1 MQHPSQQNQQKSEHP
16 SKSPSDHNPAY
27 NDEIDLADLVRSL
40 WNGKWLVIGVAFGT
54 VMLALA
60 YLVLVPKTY
69 TGSFEIAALPSVK
82 ADVYTELNATEFM
95 AVDEQVLLSAFIDDV
110 RSYDGIESF
119 IKSYGYIAQQ
129 EDETDRE
136 FAFRLRSTAYDFSL
150 VPPTPL
156 TAKNFQPNWVL
167 NVTTQKPDMAT
178 QILADSLMLSN
189 QNINEQMGGAF
200 QRRSNEQTR
209 KNKFAIEDLEL
220 KKQRVLSQYDFN
232 KKSKLALLNEQ
243 AQIARS
249 LDIGKGSL
257 SLPTQSYVKSSTTVF
272 TTVDEDNQRKTNQN
286 EPYVASAANNEAL
299 LYLRGYVAIEKEIMM
314 LQSRKSPEAFI
325 PQLAIIE
332 DLKLQL
338 LQDPTVSRANELFA
352 NTPIGSEEFSA
363 AVYDLASLE
372 YKSKTK
378 ATLVLALAI
387 VLGGMLGIFV
397 LLIRNALVN
406 KD

>member
-1 MQHPSQQNQQKSEHP
+1 M
-16 SKSPSDHNPAY
+16 
-27 NDEIDLADLVRSL
+27 
-40 WNGKWLVIGVAFGT
+40 
-54 VMLALA
+54 
-60 YLVLVPKTY
+60 
-69 TGSFEIAALPSVK
+69 
-82 ADVYTELNATEFM
+82 
-95 AVDEQVLLSAFIDDV
+95 
-110 RSYDGIESF
+110 
-119 IKSYGYIAQQ
+119 
-129 EDETDRE
+129 
-136 FAFRLRSTAYDFSL
+136 
-150 VPPTPL
+150 
-156 TAKNFQPNWVL
+156 
-167 NVTTQKPDMAT
+167 
-178 QILADSLMLSN
+178 
-189 QNINEQMGGAF
+189 
-200 QRRSNEQTR
+200 
-209 KNKFAIEDLEL
+209 

>member
-1 MQHPSQQNQQKSEHP
+1 MQHPYQQNQQKSEHP
-16 SKSPSDHNPAY
+16 LDHNPAY

-40 WNGKWLVIGVAFGT
+40 WNGKWLVIGVAFVT

-60 YLVLVPKTY
+60 YLVFVPKTY
-69 TGSFEIAALPSVK
+69 TGSLEIAALPSVK

-95 AVDEQVLLSAFIDDV
+95 AIDEQVLLSAFIDDV

-136 FAFRLRSTAYDFSL
+136 FAFRLRSTAYGFSL

-156 TAKNFQPNWVL
+156 TANNFQPNWVL

-178 QILADSLMLSN
+178 QILADSLVLSN
-189 QNINEQMGGAF
+189 QNTNRQMGNTF
-200 QRRSNEQTR
+200 QRRRDEKSRT
-209 KNKFAIEDLEL
+209 NKFAIEDIDL
-220 KKQRVLSQYDFN
+220 KKQRLLAMYEIN
-232 KKSKLALLNEQ
+232 TITKLALLGEQ

-249 LDIGKGSL
+249 LDLSNGSFSAQTYSNVSTVVTSGK
-257 SLPTQSYVKSSTTVF
+257 
-272 TTVDEDNQRKTNQN
+272 DE
-286 EPYVASAANNEAL
+286 PM
-299 LYLRGYVAIEKEIMM
+299 YLRGYLALEKEIKMIE
-314 LQSRKSPEAFI
+314 SRQTVDPFI
-325 PQLAIIE
+325 EELVYLE
-332 DLKLQL
+332 NTKLKL
-338 LQDPTVSRANELFA
+338 LQDPTVLRANELFA
-352 NTPIGSEEFSA
+352 NTPIDSEEFSA

-372 YKSKTK
+372 YKSKIK
-378 ATLVLALAI
+378 ATLVIPLAF